1 MGLPQREGGH
11 RRILG
16 EAQGGGK
23 GAEETLVELQETGFE
38 VELWTEA
45 WRRPDEV
52 AGARGDGNGDG
63 ARREVGLGPMQK

>member
-1 MGLPQREGGH
+1 
-11 RRILG
+11 
-16 EAQGGGK
+16 
-23 GAEETLVELQETGFE
+23 VELQETGFE

-52 AGARGDGNGDG
+52 AGARGDGDGDG